1 MELPVAV
8 IDTGLRGARANIALD
23 AALVEAHGQGL
34 IGDTIRLLRFPRSA
48 LVGRHQVL
56 ERELDLDWCGA
67 NGVEVARRITGGGAI
82 VFEPAHL
89 GWELVVRR
97 DRMSGDLAAVA
108 SLICDAVARGLAALG
123 INARFRPRNDI
134 EVDGRKLCGSG
145 GFYDGPTLFY
155 QGTVLIDLDLDLLGS
170 ALRLPMAKAERH
182 HLNRIADRVTTLA
195 RLLGEPPP
203 VARVADLVVEALAS
217 CLGREPRRE
226 APPDVLE
233 SLAARV
239 CADEIGTDAFVAGEA
254 PRGDTLGVLSGQR
267 GSVRAHL
274 RLRPGSEP
282 VLQDVWFEGDFFLA
296 PPRAVGD
303 LEASLRD
310 VAVPAVPA
318 RIAAFFAG
326 TSGLTALG
334 VGPAEFAGAVASAA
348 AGRAGG
354 SPP

>member
-1 MELPVAV
+1 
-8 IDTGLRGARANIALD
+8 
-23 AALVEAHGQGL
+23 
-34 IGDTIRLLRFPRSA
+34 
-48 LVGRHQVL
+48 
-56 ERELDLDWCGA
+56 
-67 NGVEVARRITGGGAI
+67 
-82 VFEPAHL
+82 
-89 GWELVVRR
+89 
-97 DRMSGDLAAVA
+97 
-108 SLICDAVARGLAALG
+108 
-123 INARFRPRNDI
+123 
-134 EVDGRKLCGSG
+134 
-145 GFYDGPTLFY
+145 
-155 QGTVLIDLDLDLLGS
+155 
-170 ALRLPMAKAERH
+170 
-182 HLNRIADRVTTLA
+182 VTTLA

-203 VARVADLVVEALAS
+203 VARIADLVVEALAS

-267 GSVRAHL
+267 GSVLAHL

-326 TSGLTALG
+326 TPGLTALG

-354 SPP
+354 PPP